1 MRLQQAQ
8 IDDLVYSSV
17 FTCSMDSAGAA
28 LPGPL
33 PHATVYLTSE
43 CFNIRYG
50 RAGER
55 MYAYD
60 IKADLRLRQCLQD
73 HKFFLGNLLV
83 EDRDEHV
90 TFSMEFFLYQVNLL
104 AAKQFCRNA

>member
-1 MRLQQAQ
+1 
-8 IDDLVYSSV
+8 
-17 FTCSMDSAGAA
+17 MDSAGAA

-50 RAGER
+50 RAGKP

-60 IKADLRLRQCLQD
+60 IKKDLRECLQD

-83 EDRDEHV
+83 EDWDEHV
-90 TFSMEFFLYQVNLL
+90 TFSMEFFLYQVNLRS
-104 AAKQFCRNA
+104 KD